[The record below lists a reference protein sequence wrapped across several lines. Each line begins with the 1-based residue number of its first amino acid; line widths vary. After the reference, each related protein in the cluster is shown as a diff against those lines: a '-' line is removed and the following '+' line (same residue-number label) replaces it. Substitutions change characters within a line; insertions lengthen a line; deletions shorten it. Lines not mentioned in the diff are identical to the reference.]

1 MRGLFMIIAVL
12 AAFALFS
19 ECNSGRKCVP
29 EDEYDLCD
37 EERESRQF

>member
-1 MRGLFMIIAVL
+1 MREVFFVFAVL
-12 AAFALFS
+12 LAFALFS
-19 ECNSGRKCVP
+19 ECNSRKCVP

>member
-1 MRGLFMIIAVL
+1 MRELLMIIAVI

-19 ECNSGRKCVP
+19 ECNSRKCVP